1 MELTLSSR
9 LKNAWNVFL
18 NRDPTAYTKYHG
30 PVSTYRPD
38 RIQLTRRTERTIITS
53 IFNRIALD
61 CASIE
66 MRHIKVDED
75 ERYIKTIKSSLN
87 YCLMDEANIDQTG
100 RLFRQDLVMSMLNEG
115 HVVILPV
122 ETDSNPDDTGSYNIK
137 SMRAGKVVSWY
148 PRHVKVEAYNDITG
162 RKEEI
167 IVTKESVG
175 IVENPLWEVINEP
188 NSTLQRLVK
197 KLSLLDR
204 VDEDS
209 NSGKLD
215 LIIQLPYVVK
225 TETRRK
231 QAEERRQMI
240 EDQLA
245 NSKYG
250 IAYTDGT
257 ERIVQLNRAVEN
269 NLMDQIEYLTSMLY
283 SQLGI
288 TKEILDGTAN
298 EQTMVN
304 YYNRTIEP
312 ILSAFADEMKRK
324 FLTKTARSQGQSI
337 SFFRDPF
344 RLAPIEKIAEISDK
358 MIRGEIMSPNELRQ
372 KIGMKPSEDPNADA
386 LRNRNLNQQ
395 GTADAGIQNGE
406 TTANSGDPDVAA
418 ADDQII
424 NDLLNSLESQIDEI
438 VGEAIGEENG

>member
-1 MELTLSSR
+1 MELSITSR

-18 NRDPTAYTKYHG
+18 NRDPTTYTDYRG
-30 PVSTYRPD
+30 PMATYRPD
-38 RIQLTRRTERTIITS
+38 RHRLSRRNERTIITS
-53 IFNRIALD
+53 IFNRIAID

-66 MRHIKVDED
+66 LRHVRLDED
-75 ERYIKTIKSSLN
+75 DRYLEKMKSTLN
-87 YCLMDEANIDQTG
+87 YCLIDEANIDQTG
-100 RLFRQDLVMSMLNEG
+100 RNFRQDIVMSMLSEG

-122 ETDSNPDDTGSYNIK
+122 DTDTDPDVTGSFKIN
-137 SMRAGKVVSWY
+137 SMRTGRVTEWY
-148 PRHVKVEAYNDITG
+148 PRHVRVEAYNEISG
-162 RKEEI
+162 RKEE
-167 IVTKESVG
+167 VLVAKSSVG
-175 IVENPLWEVINEP
+175 IVENPLYEVMNEP
-188 NSTLQRLVK
+188 NSTMQRLVR
-197 KLSLLDR
+197 KLALLDK

-231 QAEERRQMI
+231 QAEERRKMI

-257 ERIVQLNRAVEN
+257 EKIVQLNRAVEN
-269 NLMDQIEYLTSMLY
+269 NLMSQIEYLTSMLY

-298 EQTMVN
+298 EQTMIN
-304 YYNRTIEP
+304 YHNRTIEP
-312 ILSAFADEMKRK
+312 ILSAIADEMKRK
-324 FLTKTARSQGQSI
+324 FLTKTARSQGQTV

-358 MIRGEIMSPNELRQ
+358 MTRNEIMSSNEIRQ
-372 KIGMKPSEDPNADA
+372 KIGMKPSSDPNADE
-386 LRNRNLNQQ
+386 LRNKNLNQQ
-395 GTADAGIQNGE
+395 SNVKIQNGE
-406 TTANSGDPDVAA
+406 SVSTDIDNRFVDERVRKQLEERG
-418 ADDQII
+418 
-424 NDLLNSLESQIDEI
+424 LL
-438 VGEAIGEENG
+438 

>member
-1 MELTLSSR
+1 MELTLTSR

-122 ETDSNPDDTGSYNIK
+122 ETDTNPDNTGSYNIK

-197 KLSLLDR
+197 KLALLDR

-269 NLMDQIEYLTSMLY
+269 NLMGQIEYLTSMLY

-395 GTADAGIQNGE
+395 GTVDAGIQNGE
-406 TTANSGDPDVAA
+406 TGRDPEVAA

>member
-1 MELTLSSR
+1 MELTLTSR

-122 ETDSNPDDTGSYNIK
+122 ETDTNPDSTGSYNIK
-137 SMRAGKVVSWY
+137 SMRAGKVVAWY

-167 IVTKESVG
+167 IVTKDSVG

-197 KLSLLDR
+197 KLALLDK

-231 QAEERRQMI
+231 QAEERRKMI

-269 NLMDQIEYLTSMLY
+269 NLMGQIEYLTSMLY

-406 TTANSGDPDVAA
+406 TGRDPDVAA

>member
-1 MELTLSSR
+1 MELTLTSR

-197 KLSLLDR
+197 KLALLDR

-269 NLMDQIEYLTSMLY
+269 NLMGQIEYLTSMLY

-406 TTANSGDPDVAA
+406 TGRDPDVAA

>member
-1 MELTLSSR
+1 MELTLTSR

-122 ETDSNPDDTGSYNIK
+122 ETDTNPDSTGSYNIK
-137 SMRAGKVVSWY
+137 SMRAGKVVAWY

-167 IVTKESVG
+167 IVKKDSVG

-197 KLSLLDR
+197 KLALLDK

-231 QAEERRQMI
+231 QAEERRKMI

-269 NLMDQIEYLTSMLY
+269 NLMGQIEYLTSMLY

-395 GTADAGIQNGE
+395 GTADAVIQNGE
-406 TTANSGDPDVAA
+406 TGQDPDAAA

>member
-1 MELTLSSR
+1 MELTLTSR

-18 NRDPTAYTKYHG
+18 NRDPTSYTKYHG

-122 ETDSNPDDTGSYNIK
+122 ETDSNPDSTGSYNIK
-137 SMRAGKVVSWY
+137 SMRAGKVVAWY

-167 IVTKESVG
+167 IVTKDSVG

-197 KLSLLDR
+197 KLALLDK

-231 QAEERRQMI
+231 QAEERRKMI

-269 NLMDQIEYLTSMLY
+269 NLMGQIEYLTSMLY

-395 GTADAGIQNGE
+395 GTVDTGIQNGE
-406 TTANSGDPDVAA
+406 TGQDPDVVA

>member
-1 MELTLSSR
+1 MELTLTSR

-122 ETDSNPDDTGSYNIK
+122 ETDTNPDDTGSYNIK
-137 SMRAGKVVSWY
+137 SMRAGKVVAWY

-197 KLSLLDR
+197 KLALLDR

-269 NLMDQIEYLTSMLY
+269 NLMGQIEYLTSMLY

-395 GTADAGIQNGE
+395 GVAAGIQNGE
-406 TTANSGDPDVAA
+406 VSGDPDVAA

-438 VGEAIGEENG
+438 VGEEIGEENG